1 LPAALIGEEMVRVHD
16 AAEIAGMSVDT
27 MERIY
32 GDRIIKVSPKS
43 AASS

>member
-1 LPAALIGEEMVRVHD
+1 LPAALAGEEMVRVQD

-32 GDRIIKVSPKS
+32 GDRASRVR
-43 AASS
+43 AAQC